1 MSSQAPA
8 DRAAPPRSPSASGV
22 TLRLL
27 EIYVHVVE
35 SGSMSAAAE
44 RLDFTQ
50 PAVSHAVTSLERALG
65 AKLLD
70 RSVRPPMPTLQG
82 KAVYD
87 HARDIVSKVHELE
100 SMVRY
105 GATGQMPFL
114 RIGILNSFA
123 ATAGP
128 HMITLLRDIT
138 SDWTVVSG
146 FQATQFQAL
155 VDRQVDFIITADE
168 TPPPPDIVTY
178 PILTE
183 PFLLALPRNYPTEVK
198 NAATLAL
205 SLDFIRYGHQA
216 HMSQWL
222 DQYLEE
228 AGVRQNRRYQ
238 FDTTDAAMRMVAGGF
253 GWTVVSPL
261 IFLKSAGMAATVRVQ
276 ALPGPA
282 MYRQLVVATHRGEG
296 EEIAR
301 KIAAA
306 AIQALGD
313 VILPEVAALMPEVL
327 TKVVVPRSPPPA
339 P

>member
-35 SGSMSAAAE
+35 AGSMSAAAE

-50 PAVSHAVTSLERALG
+50 PAVSHAVTSLEQTLG
-65 AKLLD
+65 ARLLD
-70 RSVRPPMPTLQG
+70 RSVRPPLPTLQG

-87 HARDIVSKVHELE
+87 HARDIVAKVHELE

-105 GATGQMPFL
+105 GAAGQVPFL

-168 TPPPPDIVTY
+168 TPPPADIATY

-183 PFLLALPRNYPTEVK
+183 PFLLALPRSYPVQVK
-198 NAATLAL
+198 SAAALAGD
-205 SLDFIRYGHQA
+205 LDFIRYGRQA
-216 HMSQWL
+216 HMSRRL
-222 DQYLEE
+222 DQYLEA
-228 AGVRQNRRYQ
+228 AGVQQGRRYQ

-253 GWTVVSPL
+253 GWTVVTPL

-276 ALPGPA
+276 ALPGPP
-282 MYRQLVVATHRGEG
+282 MYRQLVVATRRGEG
-296 EEIAR
+296 GEIAR

-313 VILPEVAALMPEVL
+313 VILPEVAALMPDAL
-327 TKVVVPRSPPPA
+327 AKVVVPNPA
-339 P
+339 SSAP